1 MFNSVTLHFGKPFDE
16 SRKLQSP
23 VNFLDLILYLE
34 SLPWL
39 QFLEKS
45 VPIRGNFF
53 AQIGIE
59 INENHLPLRMVIN
72 FDCDRI
78 QVPFL
83 SVEEYQ
89 FEIIFHNFL
98 CDGQC

>member
-1 MFNSVTLHFGKPFDE
+1 MAAVS
-16 SRKLQSP
+16 
-23 VNFLDLILYLE
+23 
-34 SLPWL
+34 
-39 QFLEKS
+39 EKS
-45 VPIRGNFF
+45 VPF
-53 AQIGIE
+53 ARLIFRLEIE
-59 INENHLPLRMVIN
+59 SRSRKSSSLRMVIN